1 MLEKAARSGLETSL
15 AKPIQT
21 ILIAGGGTAGW
32 MAAAALQRTL
42 GPHAKVQLVES
53 EDIGIVGVGEATVP
67 PIRDFNALIGLDEA
81 EFMRETKATLKL
93 AIVFKDWGHL
103 GNRYVHP
110 FGTFGR
116 GPSLAEFQQT
126 YFSLQAR
133 GLTDDLGDYSICERA
148 ANAGKVGLRDP
159 QLGTPRNTLFSAY
172 HFDANLYAK
181 YLRRVCEARG
191 VERVEGKIVEV
202 IQRPED
208 GFVDS
213 VRLED
218 GRTLAADLFIDCTGF
233 RGLLIEGA
241 LKAGYEDWSHWLPV
255 NRAMAVPC
263 TKVGPATP
271 YTLSTAREAGWQWRI
286 GLQHRT
292 GNGYV
297 YCSDYLSDDAARDT
311 LLANLDGE
319 PLAEPRPL
327 RFVTGRRK
335 KYWDKNFV
343 SLGLSSGFIEPLEST
358 SIHLVQAGIYRLL
371 QHFPDMDFSPINI
384 DGYNRRLGREVEL
397 IRDFVILHYHAT
409 QRDDTPFWRHVA
421 SMPIPD
427 SLTERVEAFRD
438 SALLYQVGADEYFS
452 QGSWLAVM
460 YRQGIVPRRSNPLYA
475 YQDAEKSAAGLRHLS
490 AVLAQTVEGLPEH
503 EAFLKANAMWSG
515 DA

>member
-1 MLEKAARSGLETSL
+1 LPQPVRS
-15 AKPIQT
+15 
-21 ILIAGGGTAGW
+21 ILIVGGGTAGW

-42 GPHAKVQLVES
+42 GPHARVSLVES
-53 EDIGIVGVGEATVP
+53 DDIGIVGVGEATVP
-67 PIRDFNALIGLDEA
+67 PIRDFNAMIGLDEA

-110 FGTFGR
+110 FGTYGR
-116 GPSLAEFQQT
+116 GPTLAEFQQT
-126 YFSLQAR
+126 YFTLKAQ
-133 GLTDDLGDYSICERA
+133 GLAGDLSDYSVCARA
-148 ANAGKVGLRDP
+148 VDAGKVGDRDP
-159 QLGTPRNTLFSAY
+159 DPRSTRNSLFSAF
-172 HFDANLYAK
+172 HFDAGLYAQ
-181 YLRRVCEARG
+181 YLRRVCEGRG
-191 VERVEGKIVEV
+191 VERVEGKIVDV
-202 IQRPED
+202 RQRAED
-208 GFVDS
+208 GFVTG
-213 VRLED
+213 VALED
-218 GRTLAADLFIDCTGF
+218 GRVLEADLFIDCTGF
-233 RGLLIEGA
+233 RALLIEGA

-263 TKVGPATP
+263 ASVSPLTP

-286 GLQHRT
+286 ALQHRT

-297 YCSDYLSDDAARDT
+297 YCSDHLSDDAARET

-327 RFVTGRRK
+327 RFVTGRRR
-335 KYWDKNFV
+335 KYWDKNVV

-371 QHFPDMDFSPINI
+371 QHFPDMDFSPVNI

-397 IRDFVILHYHAT
+397 IRDFVILHYHAS
-409 QRDDTPFWRHVA
+409 QRDDTPFWRQVA

-427 SLTERVEAFRD
+427 SLAERVEAFRD
-438 SALLYQVGADEYFS
+438 RALLYQVGADEYFS

-460 YRQGIVPRRSNPLYA
+460 HGQGIVPTGPNPLYN
-475 YQDAEKSAAGLRHLS
+475 YQDAGRSAAGLNHVS
-490 AVLAQTVEGLPEH
+490 EVLARTVAALPEH
-503 EAFLKANAMWSG
+503 EAYLKARGMWSG
-515 DA
+515 PD

>member
-1 MLEKAARSGLETSL
+1 MAAPVRS
-15 AKPIQT
+15 
-21 ILIAGGGTAGW
+21 ILIVGGGTAGW

-42 GPHAKVQLVES
+42 GPHAKVTLVES

-67 PIRDFNALIGLDEA
+67 PIRDFNTMIGLDEA
-81 EFMRETKATLKL
+81 EFMRETKATLKV
-93 AIVFKDWGHL
+93 AIVFQDWGHV

-116 GPSLAEFQQT
+116 GPTLADFQQT
-126 YFSLQAR
+126 YFSLKAK
-133 GLTDDLGDYSICERA
+133 GLADDLGDYSVCWRA
-148 ANAGKVGLRDP
+148 ADAGKVGDRDP
-159 QLGTPRNTLFSAY
+159 DPASPLNSLFTAY
-172 HFDANLYAK
+172 HFDAVLYAK
-181 YLRRVCEARG
+181 YLRKVCEGRG
-191 VERVEGKIVEV
+191 VERIEGKVV
-202 IQRPED
+202 DVVQRAED
-208 GFVDS
+208 GFVQG
-213 VRLED
+213 VTLED
-218 GRTLAADLFIDCTGF
+218 GRVLEADLFIDCTGF

-263 TKVGPATP
+263 ASVKPLTP

-286 GLQHRT
+286 ALQHRT

-297 YCSDYLSDDAARDT
+297 YCSDHITDDAARET

-319 PLAEPRPL
+319 ALAEPRPL

-335 KYWDKNFV
+335 KYWDRNVV

-371 QHFPDMDFSPINI
+371 QHFPDRDFSPVNI

-409 QRDDTPFWRHVA
+409 QRDDTPFWRQVRD
-421 SMPIPD
+421 MPIPE
-427 SLTERVEAFRD
+427 SLAERVEAFRD
-438 SALLYQVGADEYFS
+438 RALLYQVGADEYFS
-452 QGSWLAVM
+452 QASWLAVM
-460 YRQGIVPRRSNPLYA
+460 YGQGIVPRGANPLYSLN
-475 YQDAEKSAAGLRHLS
+475 DAERPAAGLRQLS
-490 AVLAQTVEGLPEH
+490 DILARTVAALPDH
-503 EAFLKANAMWSG
+503 ETYLKAKGMWSG
-515 DA
+515 ES